1 MPRRKPFRI
10 AHLSDLHL
18 TRKDTDARSE
28 PKIFGP
34 LTGMNTAFRG
44 IVKAPALKNSDWV
57 LVTGDVTDRGDL
69 EAWAVFWEAMRAAGL
84 EKKTYVIP
92 GNHDVCCLGA
102 RWPFGKSKKDYAKA
116 DLERA
121 AKGLRMGH
129 QKFTFPWDESPDPRV
144 VVFGLNSNNL
154 GNLTV
159 MDNALGQVSYF
170 QLVSLA
176 GKLHKHEDV
185 PVKIVALH
193 HSPNIPG
200 KGQDLIEKI
209 EAKSSEMQKGDRRA
223 LRLISL
229 AQRVRLIVHGHTHKQ
244 RDRRVTGGIRIVGT
258 NATTEP
264 ISKKGPKRYQ
274 FYTYTVRGEGG
285 RVEPKIVTVTL

>member
-1 MPRRKPFRI
+1 MPTRKPFRI

-18 TRKDTDARSE
+18 TKRDTDARSE
-28 PKIFGP
+28 PKIFSP
-34 LTGMNTAFRG
+34 LKGMNDAFRQ
-44 IVKAPALKNSDWV
+44 IVKAPALQNCDWV
-57 LVTGDVTDRGDL
+57 LVTGDVTDRGDI
-69 EAWAVFWEAMRAAGL
+69 EAWAMFWEVMREAGL
-84 EKKTYVIP
+84 DKRAYVIP

-102 RWPFGKSKKDYAKA
+102 RWPRAKKGYAKK

-129 QKFTFPWDESPDPRV
+129 QKFTFPWDVSPDPRV
-144 VVFGLNSNNL
+144 VVFGVNSNNL
-154 GNLTV
+154 GNLSV
-159 MDNALGQVSYF
+159 IDNALGQVSYF

-176 GKLHKHEDV
+176 SKLHKHRHV

-200 KGQDLIEKI
+200 KGQDLIDKV
-209 EAKSSEMQKGDRRA
+209 EAKSSEMQKDDRRA
-223 LRLISL
+223 LRLICL

-244 RDRRVTGGIRIVGT
+244 RDRRVTGGVRIVGT

-274 FYTYTVRGEGG
+274 FYTYTVLGDGG
-285 RVEPKIVTVTL
+285 RVQPKVVTVTP